1 MSTACGYNGKLYI
14 SFLSIRIYI
23 WYLYLDNYILK
34 QKYEN
39 KSKSCHYELLLD
51 VNTVNCGNL
60 CAENFQKR
68 FQKFRRQ
75 KIVITTGNSKSLY
88 HRRIQNPVKHLQR
101 SILRKKK
108 VNDLKQ

>member
-1 MSTACGYNGKLYI
+1 MSRKFPKT
-14 SFLSIRIYI
+14 
-23 WYLYLDNYILK
+23 
-34 QKYEN
+34 
-39 KSKSCHYELLLD
+39 
-51 VNTVNCGNL
+51 
-60 CAENFQKR
+60 